1 MGLKQGLSL
10 SPTLFLDALEG
21 RERGQGRKGW
31 EESWMHRRGEK
42 VQMGAKHG
50 STHFSPGPGK
60 SEMEGYKFENFIER
74 LKLSIKTFNPLI
86 NRYTSK

>member
-1 MGLKQGLSL
+1 MRSSKEYAGHGVC
-10 SPTLFLDALEG
+10 
-21 RERGQGRKGW
+21 GQGGQ
-31 EESWMHRRGEK
+31 EK

-60 SEMEGYKFENFIER
+60 SEMEGYKFKAFIAR

-86 NRYTSK
+86 NRYASK